1 MNIIIFKLINELK
14 RVIDIE
20 GTNISRKTQDDL
32 EVFLNQQITLIA
44 TNIPEFTRL
53 ESKIRVRLSRSK

>member
-1 MNIIIFKLINELK
+1 M
-14 RVIDIE
+14 VIDTE

-32 EVFLNQQITLIA
+32 ELFLNQQITLIA

-53 ESKIRVRLSRSK
+53 ASKFRVRLL